1 MTTHKPKCLCVFRGR
16 ATRQCQRCGTAVR
29 PPRRRGWLYLVGVGP
44 MKTQHQ
50 SSAQHKGGGTQ
61 GRQTRLP
68 SRQATTTQNTR
79 PTTTPR
85 RHPGQETAPRWH
97 PGNNA
102 PKTFPLLAQ
111 WAQAT
116 APSYSKDMS
125 KVHLP
130 PTPVGH
136 GHGHRMTKTPPLHT
150 RGTRVGV

>member
-1 MTTHKPKCLCVFRGR
+1 MGYGPHEDAAPIECL
-16 ATRQCQRCGTAVR
+16 
-29 PPRRRGWLYLVGVGP
+29 
-44 MKTQHQ
+44 TQ
-50 SSAQHKGGGTQ
+50 GGGTQ
-61 GRQTRLP
+61 GRQIRLP

-102 PKTFPLLAQ
+102 LKTFPLLAQ

-125 KVHLP
+125 KAHLP

-136 GHGHRMTKTPPLHT
+136 GHGHRMTKTPPPLHT
-150 RGTRVGV
+150 HGTRAGV